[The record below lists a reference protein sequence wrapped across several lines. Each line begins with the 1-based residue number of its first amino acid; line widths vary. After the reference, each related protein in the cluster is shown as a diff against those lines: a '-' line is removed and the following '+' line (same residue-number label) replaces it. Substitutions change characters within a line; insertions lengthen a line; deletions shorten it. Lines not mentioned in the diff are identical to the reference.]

1 MTRDYLTLGD
11 VLAIHADQ
19 IETYGGSPG
28 IRDPGQLDAALF
40 RPQTGYYADVIA
52 EAAALWESLS
62 QNHPFVDGNKRTA
75 FAAMFTFLAIN
86 GVEITADADQAWA
99 FVSRLYREGDLE
111 FAALDA
117 WLRDNTTLRKGER
130 FS

>member
-11 VLAIHADQ
+11 VLAIHSDQ
-19 IETYGGSPG
+19 VATYGGAAG

-62 QNHPFVDGNKRTA
+62 QNHPFVDGNERTA

-99 FVSRLYREGDLE
+99 FVSRLYREGGLE

-117 WLRDNTTLRKGER
+117 WLRDNTQPASEER
-130 FS
+130 FP